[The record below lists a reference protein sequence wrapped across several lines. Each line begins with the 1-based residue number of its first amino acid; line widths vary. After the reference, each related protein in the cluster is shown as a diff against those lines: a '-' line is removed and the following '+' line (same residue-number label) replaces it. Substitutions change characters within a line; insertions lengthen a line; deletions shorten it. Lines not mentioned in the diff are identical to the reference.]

1 MTRRKQSPPEDDLN
15 LPQSDL
21 SEWEAEQI
29 EQIAKRRALKESNSK
44 KPKPK
49 TGRPSKYA
57 PRYCADLIKWF
68 SDKDYYSEN
77 RTDKGNIQILPGSR
91 LPTIEGFAA
100 NCGVDPTTL
109 YEWAEKHV
117 AFSRSMGVA
126 RALQADLIQAA
137 ASAGAL
143 PPNFAQLMM
152 INNHGWQSTSG
163 AAARKQGEEEGEKGG
178 DDLPE
183 ASAFRL
189 VVVRDRDDA
198 HYQLW
203 CDAREKAKLRGTD
216 IEAAG
221 DDFLLYDDADAEQL
235 KEVAKVKGHLL
246 GLLEMLGDD

>member
-1 MTRRKQSPPEDDLN
+1 MAPRKKIAEPPAEN
-15 LPQSDL
+15 HDL

-29 EQIAKRRALKESNSK
+29 EQIAKRRALKESNAK
-44 KPKPK
+44 KPTPK
-49 TGRPSKYA
+49 LGRPSKYA
-57 PRYCADLIKWF
+57 PRYCADLVRWF

-91 LPTIEGFAA
+91 MPTIEGFAA
-100 NCGVDPTTL
+100 HIGVDPTTL
-109 YEWAEKHV
+109 YEWAEKHQ
-117 AFSRSMGVA
+117 AFSRSMHVA

-143 PPNFAQLMM
+143 PANFAQLMM

-163 AAARKQGEEEGEKGG
+163 QSAKAKSAEEGEKGG

-183 ASAFRL
+183 ATAFRL

-203 CDAREKAKLRGTD
+203 CDARDKAKLRGDNEET
-216 IEAAG
+216 AG
-221 DDFLLYDDADAEQL
+221 DDYLLYDEADAEQL

-246 GLLEMLGDD
+246 GLLEMLDDE